1 MTRTEALRWAR
12 QALAS
17 QGIAEAP
24 LEGEVLL
31 LHVLGC
37 DRAALYAHGEEPLTA
52 DRSRRLAALVVRRAQ
67 REPLAYIVGHRE
79 FYGLDFQV
87 DRRALIPR
95 PETELLVDEALKLYP
110 LLVPHFERPLRIAD
124 VGTGSGCLAVTLARL
139 IPESQVYATDL
150 SAEALALAGENARC
164 HGVAGRITFLKGDL
178 LQPLPVLAD
187 LVVANPPYVKDSE
200 WESLAPE
207 IRAHE
212 PAQALRGGPDGLAV
226 IRRLLAQVSNRVG
239 RPAALV
245 LELGA
250 DQGQAVHELANQLFP
265 WGLCEVV
272 RELNGRDRALVVQ
285 LSPQQPL
292 EVYLSGG

>member
-1 MTRTEALRWAR
+1 MTRTEALRWVR
-12 QALAS
+12 QALSS

-24 LEGEVLL
+24 LEGELLL

-37 DRAALYAHGEEPLTA
+37 DRAALYAHGEELITT

-95 PETELLVDEALKLYP
+95 PETELLVEEALKLYP
-110 LLVPHFERPLRIAD
+110 LLAPYFERPLRIVD

-139 IPESQVYATDL
+139 IPDSQVYATDL
-150 SAEALALAGENARC
+150 SAEALALAEENARC

-226 IRRLLAQVSNRVG
+226 IRRLLAQVPAMVG

-250 DQGQAVHELANQLFP
+250 DHGQAVHELANQLFP
-265 WGLCEVV
+265 WGPCEVV
-272 RELNGRDRALVVQ
+272 REINGRDRALVVQ
-285 LSPQQPL
+285 LPPQQPS